1 MSWRVESLEPWAAS
15 GPGWSNKGVT
25 ADLVG
30 EGYID
35 SDGVIRLNKRRIT
48 LYEKD
53 LSSEEHLAMEVGIL
67 AHRVLQNRM
76 LQEIAKE
83 DDHGTAGR
91 DGQGSAVLPR

>member
-1 MSWRVESLEPWAAS
+1 MSWRIESLEPWAAS

-35 SDGVIRLNKRRIT
+35 GDGVIRLNKRRIT

-53 LSSEEHLAMEVGIL
+53 LSSEEHLAMQVGIL
-67 AHRVLQNRM
+67 AHRVL
-76 LQEIAKE
+76 AKRIIKE
-83 DDHGTAGR
+83 VR
-91 DGQGSAVLPR
+91 KQDGPEEE